1 MTAPRPRRLGL
12 RVRGRRPL
20 TGRALILGAVIV
32 LLVVIL
38 AAPLHRFLAARSA
51 VSQSVAARDSGQ
63 RDLKALQ
70 LLNKQ
75 LSDPAY
81 IEAQAR
87 SRLQYAMPGDTVYQI
102 VDQGQ
107 KSTIDNTGG
116 KSTSTITIA
125 GNTWNDRLWGS
136 LRTADHSP

>member
-1 MTAPRPRRLGL
+1 MTQRRP
-12 RVRGRRPL
+12 RRPL

-32 LLVVIL
+32 QLVVIL

-70 LLNKQ
+70 QLDHQ

-81 IEAQAR
+81 IEDQAR
-87 SRLQYAMPGDTVYQI
+87 TRLQYAMPGDTVYQI

-107 KSTIDNTGG
+107 KSTIDASAG
-116 KSTSTITIA
+116 KSTTTTTIA
-125 GNTWNDRLWGS
+125 GNTWNERLWGS
-136 LRTADHSP
+136 MRSADQSP

>member
-1 MTAPRPRRLGL
+1 MTVRRA
-12 RVRGRRPL
+12 RRPL

-32 LLVVIL
+32 ALVVIL

-70 LLNKQ
+70 QLDHQ

-107 KSTIDNTGG
+107 KSTIDGG
-116 KSTSTITIA
+116 AAKSTGTTTIA
-125 GNTWNDRLWGS
+125 GNTWNERLWGS
-136 LRTADHSP
+136 LRSADQSP

>member
-1 MTAPRPRRLGL
+1 MTTRRA
-12 RVRGRRPL
+12 RRPL

-51 VSQSVAARDSGQ
+51 VSQTVAARDSGQ

-70 LLNKQ
+70 QLDHQ

-81 IEAQAR
+81 IEDQAR

-107 KSTIDNTGG
+107 KSTIDAGAG
-116 KSTSTITIA
+116 KSTSTTTIA
-125 GNTWNDRLWGS
+125 GNTWNERLWGS
-136 LRTADHSP
+136 LRSADQSP